1 MTTALAISIAIGEKE
16 PMMVSRTYR
25 FAVILSLSLAAS
37 VSLAA
42 QQSFDKRFNARP
54 GGHLTL
60 DTDLGSVAIVGR
72 DTDEVVIH
80 ADMSDSHHLEI
91 TATQN
96 SSGVTVTG
104 RLTRRSWLDWLDF
117 TATHVQFTIDVPRDY
132 PVQVQTS
139 GGSIDVRNLTA
150 SAEGRTSGGGIRIRN
165 VVGSINVHTSGG
177 SISAERL
184 NGPTELQTS
193 SGSIDIVDSTG
204 DLDARTS
211 GGSIDLKS
219 IAGRVTAVTS
229 GGSIDAEVHT
239 NRGVFLKSSG
249 GTITLLLPEN
259 VRASIDAQ
267 TSGGGAH
274 SQLPLSSTE
283 LAERSHLRGAINGGG
298 EPIFL
303 RTAGGSIHVEP
314 LR

>member
-1 MTTALAISIAIGEKE
+1 
-16 PMMVSRTYR
+16 MMVSRTHR
-25 FAVILSLSLAAS
+25 FVVILSLSLAAS

-42 QQSFDKRFNARP
+42 QQSFDKRFNAPP

-72 DTDEVVIH
+72 DTNEVVIH

-104 RLTRRSWLDWLDF
+104 RVTQRSWLDWLDF
-117 TATHVQFTIDVPRDY
+117 TAPRAQFTIEVPRDY
-132 PVQVQTS
+132 PVQVRTS
-139 GGSIDVRNLTA
+139 GGRIDVRNLTA
-150 SAEGRTSGGGIRIRN
+150 SAEGRTSGGSIRMRN
-165 VVGSINVHTSGG
+165 VVGAVNVHTSG
-177 SISAERL
+177 
-184 NGPTELQTS
+184 
-193 SGSIDIVDSTG
+193 GSIDIVDSTG

-211 GGSIDLKS
+211 GGSIELRS
-219 IAGRVTAVTS
+219 IEGRVAAVTS

-267 TSGGGAH
+267 TSGGRAH
-274 SQLPLSSTE
+274 SQLPFSSTE
-283 LAERSHLRGAINGGG
+283 LAERSHVRGAINGGG

-303 RTAGGSIHVEP
+303 RTAGGGIHVEP

>member
-1 MTTALAISIAIGEKE
+1 
-16 PMMVSRTYR
+16 MVTRTFR
-25 FAVILSLSLAAS
+25 FLVILPVWFAAS
-37 VSLAA
+37 AAFAA

-80 ADMSDSHHLEI
+80 ADMSDSDHLDV
-91 TATQN
+91 TAVQN
-96 SSGVTVTG
+96 SLGVTVIG
-104 RLTRRSWLDWLDF
+104 RVKGRSWFDRLDL
-117 TATHVQFTIDVPRDY
+117 TATHVRFTIDVPRDY
-132 PVQVQTS
+132 PVQIQTS
-139 GGSIDVRNLTA
+139 GGGLDVRKLTA
-150 SAEGRTSGGGIRIRN
+150 SVAGRTSGGAITLQDLI
-165 VVGSINVHTSGG
+165 GSISVHTSGG

-184 NGPTELQTS
+184 NGPAELQTS

-229 GGSIDAEVHT
+229 GGSIVAEVHT